1 MDGRVDKDTEMMVL
15 VVFVYDVL
23 FLCVVLCYVFIK
35 SERREK
41 ENSAGI
47 LYFLKY

>member
-1 MDGRVDKDTEMMVL
+1 MDIDTEMMVR

-23 FLCVVLCYVFIK
+23 FLCVVLCYVFVK

-47 LYFLKY
+47 LYFLKD